1 MQNLLAPL
9 ILVAMMMMISIQGKK
24 KAEDACKGNLT
35 DADKKG
41 PCKVSGAKIL
51 IPPRK
56 ERIA

>member
-9 ILVAMMMMISIQGKK
+9 ILVAMMMISIQGKK
-24 KAEDACKGNLT
+24 EAEDACKGNLT